1 MTLDDSNIQRSK
13 ILLLGQRRSGKTSIH
28 RVLFDDAVPKETFY
42 LEPTTRIEKHIYDT
56 IIPLEIWDCPGNTT
70 PDTLSAPLSD
80 FDAVIY
86 VIDMTD
92 QQYQKSIEQL
102 VRFAQAAYTAAAES
116 IIFEVFVHKTDS
128 YSEDY
133 RFENFQQINARI
145 EDDLFDISL
154 PETFVTCKQTSIYDH
169 TLHSS
174 FSTLVH
180 KLIGTV
186 TLGFVEELCN
196 SFCANAQASKAF
208 LFDVNSRLYVATDAS
223 PVDAGTLALCLDYI
237 RTLHKLAPLYTS
249 LTATPLRLRPDTPP
263 PALTPALSATSPAG
277 TATTTPARTPATR
290 SPASP
295 SAALL
300 PAVSNL
306 AASTPSLASAI
317 SSRTPAASTPSTP
330 SPPPFSPSAAMS
342 LAGGTTLTYHAAGP
356 SLALL
361 ALLPTN
367 VLEKR
372 RGLLEYNAVFFREG
386 VLEIGGVIREARS
399 GTADGKDAKADGGKK
414 KK

>member
-1 MTLDDSNIQRSK
+1 MDENIQRSK

-145 EDDLFDISL
+145 EDDLFDVNL

-169 TLHSS
+169 TLHAS

-208 LFDVNSRLYVATDAS
+208 LFDVQSRLYVATDAS

-237 RTLHKLAPLYTS
+237 KTLHKLAPLYTS

-263 PALTPALSATSPAG
+263 TAHTPTLSVTSAAG

-300 PAVSNL
+300 PSPSGGNL

-317 SSRTPAASTPSTP
+317 SSRTPVASIPPTP

-361 ALLPTN
+361 ALLPSA
-367 VLEKR
+367 VLERR
-372 RGLLEYNAVFFREG
+372 RGLLEYNAVFFKEG
-386 VLEIGGVIREARS
+386 VLEIGGVIRDSRNGS
-399 GTADGKDAKADGGKK
+399 DGKVDGAKAKK
-414 KK
+414 